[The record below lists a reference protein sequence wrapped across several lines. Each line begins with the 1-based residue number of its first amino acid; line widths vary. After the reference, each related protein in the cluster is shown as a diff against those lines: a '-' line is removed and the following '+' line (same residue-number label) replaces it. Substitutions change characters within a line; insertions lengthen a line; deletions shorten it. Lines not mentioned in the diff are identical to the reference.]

1 MAPPSARPVT
11 RATNA
16 NKHPGHLV
24 KKTRHTKAEVEQDR
38 EYLRQEKEAAVRRKG
53 EGIVEI
59 ARLEDQ
65 MAIDDA
71 NAGSAHPRSRSG

>member
-11 RATNA
+11 RATN
-16 NKHPGHLV
+16 KHPGHLV
-24 KKTRHTKAEVEQDR
+24 KKTRRTKAEVEQDR
-38 EYLRQEKEAAVRRKG
+38 EYLRQEKEAAVRRKD

-71 NAGSAHPRSRSG
+71 NAGSAHPRSHSG